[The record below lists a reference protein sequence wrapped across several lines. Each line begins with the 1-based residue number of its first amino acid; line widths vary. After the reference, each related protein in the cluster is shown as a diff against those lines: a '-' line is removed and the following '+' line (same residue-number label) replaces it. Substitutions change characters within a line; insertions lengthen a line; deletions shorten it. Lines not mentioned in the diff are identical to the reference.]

1 MSQENTAVVVHQG
14 DAPSRIIRPEVKG
27 RFIFT
32 GKNKFFVKGVTYGPF
47 GPDSSGRDYHDH
59 AWVQR
64 DFALMASSG
73 INAVRTYTVPPRWLL
88 DTALKYGLRVM
99 IGLSWEQHV
108 TFLDDPKLANDI
120 IDRVRSQV
128 RACAAHPA
136 ILCYAVGNEIPAS
149 IVRWHGAA
157 KIEQFL
163 RKLYRAGKAED
174 PTALF
179 TYVNYPTTEY
189 LQLPFLDLV
198 SFNVYLH
205 STDSLAAYLARLL
218 NLTGDRPLL
227 IAEIGLDSRR
237 NGHFAQARALEQ
249 QIQTIS
255 SAGCVGT
262 FVFAWT
268 DEWHRGGFQIEDWDF
283 GLTRRDREP
292 KPALGTVAKAFTTDA
307 ADPGIRWPRIS
318 VVLCSYNGERY
329 IAETLSALQH
339 LAYTDYETIVVDD
352 GSTDATAEIAARYP
366 VQLIRTENCGLSAAR
381 NTGLRS
387 ATGEIVAFID
397 DDAYPDSDWLKS
409 LASAFLDGSYV
420 GVGGPNIPPS
430 NDSLVAQCVAHAPGG
445 PIHVLLSD
453 REAEHIPGCN
463 MAFRKAELIE
473 IGGFDPQFRAA
484 GDDVDVCWR
493 VQEQGWKLGFCA
505 TATVFH
511 HRRDTLRAYWK
522 QQVGYGKAEAIL
534 ERKWPDKY
542 NAAGYLTWSGR
553 IYNAKGVTPLW
564 WRRGRIYQG
573 TWGAAPYQGLY
584 HPAANLFGELPL
596 LPEWYLLI
604 GFLATLSLVG
614 IVWKPLLIAISILAV
629 TVGLSLVQAAANSL
643 TATASIAGAT
653 EHLKAFGISMVL
665 HLIQPVARLCGRF
678 KYGLHPFRHGGTSP
692 QVMPRT
698 KTVSIWSEVWQKPED
713 WLGLLQSKLRSEGAA
728 AIAGGSYDDWDLEV
742 QGGMLAAVRT
752 RLAVEEHGAGRQM
765 LRFRLWPRCS
775 TSGFSIVVL
784 IACIAAAAAYDHSW
798 TAAAIFFS
806 ITFILSGRMFYECA
820 LAMHKLMNVL
830 KDFGNIN
837 KTGEMSVA
845 KPMVRAM
852 ARHS

>member
-1 MSQENTAVVVHQG
+1 
-14 DAPSRIIRPEVKG
+14 
-27 RFIFT
+27 
-32 GKNKFFVKGVTYGPF
+32 
-47 GPDSSGRDYHDH
+47 
-59 AWVQR
+59 
-64 DFALMASSG
+64 
-73 INAVRTYTVPPRWLL
+73 
-88 DTALKYGLRVM
+88 
-99 IGLSWEQHV
+99 
-108 TFLDDPKLANDI
+108 
-120 IDRVRSQV
+120 
-128 RACAAHPA
+128 
-136 ILCYAVGNEIPAS
+136 
-149 IVRWHGAA
+149 
-157 KIEQFL
+157 
-163 RKLYRAGKAED
+163 
-174 PTALF
+174 
-179 TYVNYPTTEY
+179 
-189 LQLPFLDLV
+189 
-198 SFNVYLH
+198 
-205 STDSLAAYLARLL
+205 
-218 NLTGDRPLL
+218 
-227 IAEIGLDSRR
+227 
-237 NGHFAQARALEQ
+237 
-249 QIQTIS
+249 
-255 SAGCVGT
+255 
-262 FVFAWT
+262 
-268 DEWHRGGFQIEDWDF
+268 
-283 GLTRRDREP
+283 
-292 KPALGTVAKAFTTDA
+292 
-307 ADPGIRWPRIS
+307 
-318 VVLCSYNGERY
+318 
-329 IAETLSALQH
+329 
-339 LAYTDYETIVVDD
+339 
-352 GSTDATAEIAARYP
+352 
-366 VQLIRTENCGLSAAR
+366 
-381 NTGLRS
+381 
-387 ATGEIVAFID
+387 
-397 DDAYPDSDWLKS
+397 
-409 LASAFLDGSYV
+409 
-420 GVGGPNIPPS
+420 
-430 NDSLVAQCVAHAPGG
+430 
-445 PIHVLLSD
+445 
-453 REAEHIPGCN
+453 
-463 MAFRKAELIE
+463 
-473 IGGFDPQFRAA
+473 
-484 GDDVDVCWR
+484 

-604 GFLATLSLVG
+604 GFLAALSLVG

-713 WLGLLQSKLRSEGAA
+713 WLGLLQSKLRAEGAA

-830 KDFGNIN
+830 KDFGNFS